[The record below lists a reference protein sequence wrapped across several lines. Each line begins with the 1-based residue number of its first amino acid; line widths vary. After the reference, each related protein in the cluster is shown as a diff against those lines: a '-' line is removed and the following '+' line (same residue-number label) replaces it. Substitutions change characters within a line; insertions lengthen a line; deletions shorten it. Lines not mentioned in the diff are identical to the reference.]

1 MYAFL
6 RDSDDASLNLVMNCS
21 RGRVDMVARSP
32 ATGTPPSSVSVD
44 MPSVQDMTAAI
55 FVFSVIFPN
64 EMLMLFIL
72 TISFE
77 SCVDGQDQNTS

>member
-32 ATGTPPSSVSVD
+32 ATGTPSSVSVD

>member
-1 MYAFL
+1 
-6 RDSDDASLNLVMNCS
+6 
-21 RGRVDMVARSP
+21 
-32 ATGTPPSSVSVD
+32 